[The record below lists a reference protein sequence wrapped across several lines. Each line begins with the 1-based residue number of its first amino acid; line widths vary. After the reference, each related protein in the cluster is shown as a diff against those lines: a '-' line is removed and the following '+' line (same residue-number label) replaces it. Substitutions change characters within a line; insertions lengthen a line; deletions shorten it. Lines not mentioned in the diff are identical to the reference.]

1 MIKRRSTTLP
11 ALAALLTGLAAVP
24 TDAQQMLQ
32 LGHVYDPAH
41 PMHIAAEEAAVSF
54 AACTGGSYGIE
65 VLPASQLGSESALN
79 EQIRFGGVDI
89 IFTGQIFASSSY
101 PPLAIGAAP
110 YIFASRDQALRYRTS
125 DIFSGL
131 WDGWNAAT
139 GQHIL
144 GAGYFGSFNV
154 SSNDPIVTPA
164 DMVGMRVRVPD
175 SPIYMAFPAAV
186 GANPTP
192 VAFAEVYL
200 ALQQGLVSGS
210 VNPLPVTN
218 SMRFYEVQ
226 EYVALTGHLVEYVLW
241 IVGDHVWSAMT
252 EAERACMRTAAESFG
267 DASTATIVAQ
277 EDSLR
282 VSMAAEGKIAFTD
295 PDIAAFQEATEDA
308 IADMATELGV
318 PDDLITAIQG
328 L

>member
-1 MIKRRSTTLP
+1 M
-11 ALAALLTGLAAVP
+11 
-24 TDAQQMLQ
+24 
-32 LGHVYDPAH
+32 
-41 PMHIAAEEAAVSF
+41 F
-54 AACTGGSYGIE
+54 
-65 VLPASQLGSESALN
+65 PASQLGSENALN

-89 IFTGQIFASSSY
+89 VFTGQIFASSSH

-125 DIFSGL
+125 DIFAGL
-131 WDGWNAAT
+131 WEGWNAAT

-144 GAGYFGSFNV
+144 AAGYFGSFNV
-154 SSNDPIVTPA
+154 SSNTPIVTPA
-164 DMVGMRVRVPD
+164 DMAGMRVRVPD
-175 SPIYMAFPAAV
+175 SPIYMAFPLAV

-200 ALQQGLVSGS
+200 ALQQGLVTGS

-226 EYVALTGHLVEYVLW
+226 DYVALTGHLVEYVLW
-241 IVGDHVWSAMT
+241 IVGDHVWSGMSA
-252 EAERACMRTAAESFG
+252 EARACMTDAAVAFG
-267 DASTATIVAQ
+267 DTSTTAIVEQ

-282 VSMAAEGKIAFTD
+282 VSMAVEGKLQFTE
-295 PDIAAFQEATEDA
+295 PDIAAFQAATSDA
-308 IADMATELGV
+308 VSAMARDLGV
-318 PDDLITAIQG
+318 SAELLAAIQG

>member
-1 MIKRRSTTLP
+1 MIKRKSLMSASVV
-11 ALAALLTGLAAVP
+11 ALAAGLAAGAA
-24 TDAQQMLQ
+24 DAQQVLR

-41 PMHIAAEEAAVSF
+41 PMHLAAVEAAESF
-54 AACTGGSYGIE
+54 AACTGDSHRIE
-65 VLPASQLGSESALN
+65 VFPASQLGSENALN

-89 IFTGQIFASSSY
+89 VFTGQIFASSSH

-125 DIFSGL
+125 DIFAGL
-131 WDGWNAAT
+131 WEGWNAAT

-144 GAGYFGSFNV
+144 AAGYFGSFNV
-154 SSNDPIVTPA
+154 SSNAPIVTPA
-164 DMVGMRVRVPD
+164 DMAGMRVRVPD
-175 SPIYMAFPAAV
+175 SPIYMAFPLAV

-200 ALQQGLVSGS
+200 ALQQGLVTGS

-226 EYVALTGHLVEYVLW
+226 DYVALTGHLVEYVLW
-241 IVGDHVWSAMT
+241 IVGDHVWSGMSD
-252 EAERACMRTAAESFG
+252 EARACMTDAAVAFG
-267 DASTATIVAQ
+267 DASTAAIVAQ

-282 VSMAAEGKIAFTD
+282 VSMAAEGKLQFTE
-295 PDIAAFQEATEDA
+295 PDIAAFQAATADA
-308 IADMATELGV
+308 VNDMARELGV
-318 PDDLITAIQG
+318 SAELLAAIQG

>member
-1 MIKRRSTTLP
+1 MSKSVSIMFASTV
-11 ALAALLTGLAAVP
+11 ALAAAVSGGPAA
-24 TDAQQMLQ
+24 AQQVLR
-32 LGHVYDPAH
+32 LGHVYDPSH
-41 PMHIAAEEAAVSF
+41 PMHMAAVD
-54 AACTGGSYGIE
+54 AATAFGNCTGGSQTIE
-65 VLPASQLGSESALN
+65 VFPASQLGSENALN

-101 PPLAIGAAP
+101 PQLAIGAAP
-110 YIFASRDQALRYRTS
+110 YIFSSRDQALRYRTS
-125 DIFSGL
+125 DTFSTL
-131 WDGWNAAT
+131 WEGWNDAT

-144 GAGYFGSFNV
+144 SAGYFGSFNV

-164 DMVGMRVRVPD
+164 DMEGMRVRVPD
-175 SPIYMAFPAAV
+175 SPIYMAFPRAV

-241 IVGDHVWSAMT
+241 IVGDHVWSGLSE
-252 EAERACMRTAAESFG
+252 EARACMTDAATAFG
-267 DASTATIVAQ
+267 DASTATIVDQ
-277 EDSLR
+277 ENTLR
-282 VSMAAEGKIAFTD
+282 VSMAQYARSGVKTARFTR
-295 PDIAAFQEATEDA
+295 
-308 IADMATELGV
+308 
-318 PDDLITAIQG
+318 
-328 L
+328 